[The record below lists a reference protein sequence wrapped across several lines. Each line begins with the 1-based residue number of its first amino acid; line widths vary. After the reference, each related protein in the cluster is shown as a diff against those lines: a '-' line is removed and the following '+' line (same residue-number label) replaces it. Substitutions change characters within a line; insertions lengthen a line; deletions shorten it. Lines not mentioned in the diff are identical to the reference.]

1 MNINESNFAK
11 DYIHKNTFMT
21 NKRFHRDEYPFDI
34 LGEFGLT
41 ENMIYDLPD
50 YVHENIEMGGMSP
63 LLPISIKQPFGSTH
77 CYAKFCLIEVED
89 GIDVLFSPKLKEA
102 DLSNFLKQDRQ
113 LLLEGKTIVSE
124 VEEAVLLD
132 DGTENKRKVKAFVQ
146 LDKETNSVVYAP
158 TQIIGRN
165 LQTVTNEFDLSE
177 SELQGFWKG
186 ELVTT
191 EMSDEDKVTANITI
205 GIDLFS
211 EKGVVLIPGGAA
223 QWKRVVH
230 KSMPEYNFGNDG
242 CWVNRHGMLEYVPEE
257 NFTQDILEALER
269 QARQSGIPK
278 ENLQN
283 ISVGHT
289 FSNSEAND
297 DARQITR

>member
-1 MNINESNFAK
+1 
-11 DYIHKNTFMT
+11 MT
-21 NKRFHRDEYPFDI
+21 NKRFHRDEYPLDI

-63 LLPISIKQPFGSTH
+63 LLSISIKQPFGCTH
-77 CYAKFCLIEVED
+77 CYAKFCLVEVED
-89 GIDVLFSPKLKEA
+89 GVDVMFSPKLKET

-132 DGTENKRKVKAFVQ
+132 DGSESKKKVNAFVQ
-146 LDKETNSVVYAP
+146 LDKDTNSVVYAP

-165 LQTVTNEFDLSE
+165 LQTLSNEFDLSE
-177 SELQGFWKG
+177 NELQGFWKG

-191 EMSDEDKVTANITI
+191 EISDDNEKTSSVTI

-211 EKGVVLIPGGAA
+211 EKGVVLVPGGVA
-223 QWKRVVH
+223 QWNRTVH

-242 CWVNRHGMLEYVPEE
+242 CWLNRHGLLEYVPEE

-269 QARQSGIPK
+269 QARQSGIPT
-278 ENLQN
+278 ETLQN
-283 ISVGHT
+283 PSIGHT
-289 FSNSEAND
+289 FPDGEAYD
-297 DARQITR
+297 DTRQITR

>member
-1 MNINESNFAK
+1 
-11 DYIHKNTFMT
+11 
-21 NKRFHRDEYPFDI
+21 
-34 LGEFGLT
+34 
-41 ENMIYDLPD
+41 MIYDLPN

-63 LLPISIKQPFGSTH
+63 LLPISIKQPFGCTH

-230 KSMPEYNFGNDG
+230 KTMPEYNFGNDG

-257 NFTQDILEALER
+257 NFTQDILEALES

-283 ISVGHT
+283 ISVGHS
-289 FSNSEAND
+289 FPNSEAYD

>member
-1 MNINESNFAK
+1 
-11 DYIHKNTFMT
+11 MT
-21 NKRFHRDEYPFDI
+21 NKRFHRDEYPLDI

-63 LLPISIKQPFGSTH
+63 LLPISIKQPFGCTH

-89 GIDVLFSPKLKEA
+89 GIDVMFSPKLKEA

-124 VEEAVLLD
+124 VEEAVLQD
-132 DGTENKRKVKAFVQ
+132 DGTESKKKVKAFVQ

-165 LQTVTNEFDLSE
+165 LQTLTNEFDLSE
-177 SELQGFWKG
+177 NELQGFWRG

-191 EMSDEDKVTANITI
+191 EIPDENAKAAKITI

-211 EKGVVLIPGGAA
+211 EKGVVLVPGGTA
-223 QWKRVVH
+223 QWNRMVH
-230 KSMPEYNFGNDG
+230 RSIPEYNFGNDG
-242 CWVNRHGMLEYVPEE
+242 CWVNRHGLLEYVPEE
-257 NFTQDILEALER
+257 YFTQDILEALER
-269 QARQSGIPK
+269 QARQSGIHMETLHNPSAG
-278 ENLQN
+278 Q
-283 ISVGHT
+283 T
-289 FSNSEAND
+289 FSDGEAYD

>member
-1 MNINESNFAK
+1 
-11 DYIHKNTFMT
+11 MT

-50 YVHENIEMGGMSP
+50 YIHENIEMGGMSP
-63 LLPISIKQPFGSTH
+63 LLPISIKQPFGCTH
-77 CYAKFCLIEVED
+77 GYAKFCLIEAED
-89 GIDVLFSPKLKEA
+89 GVDVMFSPKLKEA

-113 LLLEGKTIVSE
+113 FLLDGKVIVSE
-124 VEEAVLLD
+124 VEEAVLLN
-132 DGTENKRKVKAFVQ
+132 DGTESKKKVKAFVQ
-146 LDKETNSVVYAP
+146 LDKETNNVVYAP

-165 LQTVTNEFDLSE
+165 LQTVTNEFDLTE
-177 SELQGFWKG
+177 NDLQGFWKG

-191 EMSDEDKVTANITI
+191 DITDEKSETAKITI

-211 EKGVVLIPGGAA
+211 EKGVVLIHGDVA
-223 QWKRVVH
+223 QWNRIVH
-230 KSMPEYNFGNDG
+230 KSMPEYSFGNDG

-257 NFTQDILEALER
+257 DFTQDVLEALER
-269 QARQSGIPK
+269 QARQSGIPA
-278 ENLQN
+278 ETLQTT
-283 ISVGHT
+283 SVGHT
-289 FSNSEAND
+289 FSTSETYG

>member
-1 MNINESNFAK
+1 
-11 DYIHKNTFMT
+11 MT
-21 NKRFHRDEYPFDI
+21 NKRFHRDEYPLDI

-50 YVHENIEMGGMSP
+50 SVHENIEMGGMSP
-63 LLPISIKQPFGSTH
+63 LLPISIKQPFGCTH
-77 CYAKFCLIEVED
+77 CYAKFCLVEVED
-89 GIDVLFSPKLKEA
+89 GIDVMFSPKLKEA
-102 DLSNFLKQDRQ
+102 DLSYFLKQDRQ

-132 DGTENKRKVKAFVQ
+132 DGTESKKKVKAFVQ
-146 LDKETNSVVYAP
+146 LDKETNNVVYAP

-165 LQTVTNEFDLSE
+165 LQTLSNEFDLSE
-177 SELQGFWKG
+177 NDLQGFWKG

-191 EMSDEDKVTANITI
+191 EIPDDNKGVANITI

-211 EKGVVLIPGGAA
+211 EKGVVLVPGGVA
-223 QWKRVVH
+223 QWNRIVH

-242 CWVNRHGMLEYVPEE
+242 CWVNKHGLLEYVPEE

-269 QARQSGIPK
+269 QARQSCIPT
-278 ENLQN
+278 ETLHNP
-283 ISVGHT
+283 SVGHT
-289 FSNSEAND
+289 FSDGEAYD
-297 DARQITR
+297 EARQITR

>member
-1 MNINESNFAK
+1 M
-11 DYIHKNTFMT
+11 
-21 NKRFHRDEYPFDI
+21 
-34 LGEFGLT
+34 
-41 ENMIYDLPD
+41 
-50 YVHENIEMGGMSP
+50 
-63 LLPISIKQPFGSTH
+63 
-77 CYAKFCLIEVED
+77 
-89 GIDVLFSPKLKEA
+89 
-102 DLSNFLKQDRQ
+102 
-113 LLLEGKTIVSE
+113 
-124 VEEAVLLD
+124 
-132 DGTENKRKVKAFVQ
+132 
-146 LDKETNSVVYAP
+146 DKETNTVVYAP

-186 ELVTT
+186 ELITT
-191 EMSDEDKVTANITI
+191 EISDEDKATANITI

-289 FSNSEAND
+289 FPNSEAYD

>member
-1 MNINESNFAK
+1 
-11 DYIHKNTFMT
+11 MT

-63 LLPISIKQPFGSTH
+63 LLPISIKQPFGCTH

-146 LDKETNSVVYAP
+146 LDKETNSVVYALHRLLAE
-158 TQIIGRN
+158 T
-165 LQTVTNEFDLSE
+165 
-177 SELQGFWKG
+177 
-186 ELVTT
+186 
-191 EMSDEDKVTANITI
+191 
-205 GIDLFS
+205 
-211 EKGVVLIPGGAA
+211 
-223 QWKRVVH
+223 
-230 KSMPEYNFGNDG
+230 Y
-242 CWVNRHGMLEYVPEE
+242 
-257 NFTQDILEALER
+257 
-269 QARQSGIPK
+269 RQSPMSLIYRRVSFKDFGKASWSLLKCPMRTK
-278 ENLQN
+278 
-283 ISVGHT
+283 
-289 FSNSEAND
+289 
-297 DARQITR
+297 

>member
-1 MNINESNFAK
+1 
-11 DYIHKNTFMT
+11 
-21 NKRFHRDEYPFDI
+21 
-34 LGEFGLT
+34 
-41 ENMIYDLPD
+41 
-50 YVHENIEMGGMSP
+50 MGGMSP
-63 LLPISIKQPFGSTH
+63 LLPISIKQPFGCTH

-89 GIDVLFSPKLKEA
+89 GVDVLFSPKLKEA
-102 DLSNFLKQDRQ
+102 DLSNFLQQDRQ

-124 VEEAVLLD
+124 VEEAVLFD

-146 LDKETNSVVYAP
+146 LDKETNTVVYAP

-191 EMSDEDKVTANITI
+191 EMSDEDKLTANITI

-211 EKGVVLIPGGAA
+211 EKGVVIVPGGAA
-223 QWKRVVH
+223 QWKRVVY

-289 FSNSEAND
+289 FSNSEAYD

>member
-1 MNINESNFAK
+1 
-11 DYIHKNTFMT
+11 MT

-50 YVHENIEMGGMSP
+50 YVHENIEMGRMSP
-63 LLPISIKQPFGSTH
+63 LLPISIKQPFGCTH

-89 GIDVLFSPKLKEA
+89 GVDVLF
-102 DLSNFLKQDRQ
+102 
-113 LLLEGKTIVSE
+113 
-124 VEEAVLLD
+124 

-230 KSMPEYNFGNDG
+230 KTMPEYNFGNDG

-289 FSNSEAND
+289 FSNSEAYD

>member
-1 MNINESNFAK
+1 
-11 DYIHKNTFMT
+11 MT
-21 NKRFHRDEYPFDI
+21 NKRFHRDEYPLDI

-63 LLPISIKQPFGSTH
+63 LLPISIKQPFGCTH
-77 CYAKFCLIEVED
+77 CYAKFCLVEVED
-89 GIDVLFSPKLKEA
+89 GIDVMFSPKLKEA

-132 DGTENKRKVKAFVQ
+132 NGTENKKKVKAFVQ
-146 LDKETNSVVYAP
+146 LDKETNNVVYAP

-165 LQTVTNEFDLSE
+165 LQTLSNEFDLSE
-177 SELQGFWKG
+177 NDLQGFWKG
-186 ELVTT
+186 DLVTT
-191 EMSDEDKVTANITI
+191 EISDDKKGATNITI

-211 EKGVVLIPGGAA
+211 EKGVVLVPGGVA
-223 QWKRVVH
+223 QWNRIVH

-242 CWVNRHGMLEYVPEE
+242 CWVNKHGLLEYVPEE
-257 NFTQDILEALER
+257 DFTHDILEALER
-269 QARQSGIPK
+269 QARQSGIPTDT
-278 ENLQN
+278 LQN
-283 ISVGHT
+283 ISDRHRHSDGEVYD
-289 FSNSEAND
+289 E
-297 DARQITR
+297 ARQITR

>member
-1 MNINESNFAK
+1 
-11 DYIHKNTFMT
+11 MT

-50 YVHENIEMGGMSP
+50 HIHENIEMGGMSP
-63 LLPISIKQPFGSTH
+63 LLPISIKQPFGCTH
-77 CYAKFCLIEVED
+77 CYAKFCLIEAED
-89 GIDVLFSPKLKEA
+89 GIDVMFSPKLKEA

-113 LLLEGKTIVSE
+113 LPLEGKAIVSE

-132 DGTENKRKVKAFVQ
+132 NGTESKKTIKAFVQ
-146 LDKETNSVVYAP
+146 LDKETNNVVYVP

-165 LQTVTNEFDLSE
+165 LQTITNEFDLSE
-177 SELQGFWKG
+177 NDLQGFWKG

-191 EMSDEDKVTANITI
+191 KVSDETENVSNVTI
-205 GIDLFS
+205 GIDLFA
-211 EKGVVLIPGGAA
+211 EKGVVLVPGDAA
-223 QWKRVVH
+223 QWNRIVH

-242 CWVNRHGMLEYVPEE
+242 CWINRHGLLEYVPEE

-269 QARQSGIPK
+269 QARQSGIPA
-278 ENLQN
+278 ETLHN
-283 ISVGHT
+283 ISAGKIY
-289 FSNSEAND
+289 SNGETD
-297 DARQITR
+297 DDVRQISR

>member
-1 MNINESNFAK
+1 
-11 DYIHKNTFMT
+11 MT
-21 NKRFHRDEYPFDI
+21 NKRFHRDEYPLDI

-63 LLPISIKQPFGSTH
+63 LLPISIKQPFGCTH

-89 GIDVLFSPKLKEA
+89 GIDVMFSPKLKEA

-124 VEEAVLLD
+124 VEEAVLQD
-132 DGTENKRKVKAFVQ
+132 DGTESKKKVKAFVQ

-165 LQTVTNEFDLSE
+165 LQTLTNEFDLSE
-177 SELQGFWKG
+177 NELQGFWKG

-191 EMSDEDKVTANITI
+191 EIPDENAEAATITI

-211 EKGVVLIPGGAA
+211 EKGVVLVPGGAA
-223 QWKRVVH
+223 QWNRMVH
-230 KSMPEYNFGNDG
+230 RSMLEYNFGNDG
-242 CWVNRHGMLEYVPEE
+242 CWVNRHGLLEYVSEE

-269 QARQSGIPK
+269 QARQSGIHMETLHNPSAG
-278 ENLQN
+278 Q
-283 ISVGHT
+283 T
-289 FSNSEAND
+289 FSDGEAYD
-297 DARQITR
+297 DARQSQDKPIIKLKQNVNELSRL

>member
-1 MNINESNFAK
+1 
-11 DYIHKNTFMT
+11 MT
-21 NKRFHRDEYPFDI
+21 NKRFHRDEYPLDI

-63 LLPISIKQPFGSTH
+63 LLPISIKQPFGCTH

-89 GIDVLFSPKLKEA
+89 GIDVMFSPKLKEA
-102 DLSNFLKQDRQ
+102 DLSNFLKQDRL

-124 VEEAVLLD
+124 VEEAVLQD
-132 DGTENKRKVKAFVQ
+132 DGSESKKKVKAFVQ
-146 LDKETNSVVYAP
+146 LDKETNNVVYAP

-165 LQTVTNEFDLSE
+165 LQTLTNEFDLSE

-191 EMSDEDKVTANITI
+191 EITDDNEDTVNITI

-211 EKGVVLIPGGAA
+211 EKGVVLVPGGAA
-223 QWKRVVH
+223 QWNRMVH
-230 KSMPEYNFGNDG
+230 QSMPEYSFGNDG
-242 CWVNRHGMLEYVPEE
+242 CWVNRHGLLEYVPEE

-269 QARQSGIPK
+269 QARQSGLST
-278 ENLQN
+278 EALQN
-283 ISVGHT
+283 TSIGHS
-289 FSNSEAND
+289 FSDSEAYD

>member
-1 MNINESNFAK
+1 
-11 DYIHKNTFMT
+11 MT

-50 YVHENIEMGGMSP
+50 HIHENIEMGGMSP
-63 LLPISIKQPFGSTH
+63 LLPISIKQPFGCTH

-89 GIDVLFSPKLKEA
+89 GIDVMFSPKLKEA

-113 LLLEGKTIVSE
+113 LLLEGKAIVSE

-132 DGTENKRKVKAFVQ
+132 NGTESKKTIKAFVQ
-146 LDKETNSVVYAP
+146 LDKETNNVVYVP

-165 LQTVTNEFDLSE
+165 LQIITNEFDLSE
-177 SELQGFWKG
+177 NDLQGFWKG

-191 EMSDEDKVTANITI
+191 KVSDETENVSNVTI
-205 GIDLFS
+205 GIDLFA
-211 EKGVVLIPGGAA
+211 EKGVVLVPGDAA
-223 QWKRVVH
+223 QWNRIVH

-242 CWVNRHGMLEYVPEE
+242 CWINRHGLLEYVPEE

-269 QARQSGIPK
+269 QAHQSGIPTETLHNTSAGK
-278 ENLQN
+278 
-283 ISVGHT
+283 IY
-289 FSNSEAND
+289 SNGETD
-297 DARQITR
+297 DDVRQISR

>member
-1 MNINESNFAK
+1 
-11 DYIHKNTFMT
+11 MT

-63 LLPISIKQPFGSTH
+63 LLPISIKQPFGCTH

-211 EKGVVLIPGGAA
+211 EKGVVIVPGGAA

-283 ISVGHT
+283 ISVGHS
-289 FSNSEAND
+289 FPNSEAYD

>member
-1 MNINESNFAK
+1 
-11 DYIHKNTFMT
+11 MT
-21 NKRFHRDEYPFDI
+21 NKRFHRDEYPLDI

-63 LLPISIKQPFGSTH
+63 LLPISIKQPFGYTH
-77 CYAKFCLIEVED
+77 CYAKFCLIDVED
-89 GIDVLFSPKLKEA
+89 GIDVMFSPKLKEA

-113 LLLEGKTIVSE
+113 LLLEGKAIVSE

-132 DGTENKRKVKAFVQ
+132 DGTESKKTIKAFVQ
-146 LDKETNSVVYAP
+146 LDKETNNVVYVP

-165 LQTVTNEFDLSE
+165 LQTITNEFDLSE
-177 SELQGFWKG
+177 NDLQVFWKG

-191 EMSDEDKVTANITI
+191 QVSDETENASNVTI

-211 EKGVVLIPGGAA
+211 EKGVVLISGDTA
-223 QWKRVVH
+223 QWYRTVH

-242 CWVNRHGMLEYVPEE
+242 CWINRHGLLEYVPEE
-257 NFTQDILEALER
+257 NFTQDIQEALER
-269 QARQSGIPK
+269 QARQSGIPT
-278 ENLQN
+278 ETFQN
-283 ISVGHT
+283 ISAGHT
-289 FSNSEAND
+289 FSNGKID
-297 DARQITR
+297 DDVRQITR

>member
-1 MNINESNFAK
+1 
-11 DYIHKNTFMT
+11 MT
-21 NKRFHRDEYPFDI
+21 NKRFHRDEYPLDI

-41 ENMIYDLPD
+41 EDMIYDLPD

-63 LLPISIKQPFGSTH
+63 LLPISIKQPFGCTH
-77 CYAKFCLIEVED
+77 CYAKFCLIGVED
-89 GIDVLFSPKLKEA
+89 GIDVMFSPKLKEA

-124 VEEAVLLD
+124 VEEAVLQD
-132 DGTENKRKVKAFVQ
+132 DGSESKKKVKAFVQ
-146 LDKETNSVVYAP
+146 FDKETNNVVYAP

-165 LQTVTNEFDLSE
+165 LQTLTNEFDLSE

-191 EMSDEDKVTANITI
+191 EITDDNEDMVNITI

-211 EKGVVLIPGGAA
+211 EKGVVLVPGGAA
-223 QWKRVVH
+223 QWNRMVH
-230 KSMPEYNFGNDG
+230 QSMSEYSFGNDG
-242 CWVNRHGMLEYVPEE
+242 CWVNRHGLLEYVPEE

-269 QARQSGIPK
+269 QARQSGLST
-278 ENLQN
+278 EALQN
-283 ISVGHT
+283 TSIGHS
-289 FSNSEAND
+289 FSDSEAYD

>member
-1 MNINESNFAK
+1 
-11 DYIHKNTFMT
+11 MT
-21 NKRFHRDEYPFDI
+21 NKRFHRDEYPLDI

-63 LLPISIKQPFGSTH
+63 LLPISIKQPFGCTH

-89 GIDVLFSPKLKEA
+89 GIDVMFSPKLKEA
-102 DLSNFLKQDRQ
+102 DLSNFLKQDRL

-124 VEEAVLLD
+124 VEEAVLLN
-132 DGTENKRKVKAFVQ
+132 DGSESKKKVKAFVQ

-165 LQTVTNEFDLSE
+165 LQTITNELDLSE

-191 EMSDEDKVTANITI
+191 EITDDKEDAANITI

-211 EKGVVLIPGGAA
+211 EKGVVIVPGGAA
-223 QWKRVVH
+223 QWNRMVH

-242 CWVNRHGMLEYVPEE
+242 CWVNRHGLLEYVPEE
-257 NFTQDILEALER
+257 HFTQDILEALER
-269 QARQSGIPK
+269 QARQSGIST
-278 ENLQN
+278 EALQSTS
-283 ISVGHT
+283 IGHT
-289 FSNSEAND
+289 YSDGEAYD

>member
-1 MNINESNFAK
+1 
-11 DYIHKNTFMT
+11 MT
-21 NKRFHRDEYPFDI
+21 SKRFHRDEYPFDI

-63 LLPISIKQPFGSTH
+63 LLPISIKQPFGCTH

-257 NFTQDILEALER
+257 NFTKDKRVNLVYLRRIFRTFLSDIPSQIVKHTMMPDKSQDKPIIKL
-269 QARQSGIPK
+269 K
-278 ENLQN
+278 QN
-283 ISVGHT
+283 
-289 FSNSEAND
+289 ANELS
-297 DARQITR
+297 RL

>member
-1 MNINESNFAK
+1 
-11 DYIHKNTFMT
+11 MT
-21 NKRFHRDEYPFDI
+21 NKRFHRDEYPLDI

-63 LLPISIKQPFGSTH
+63 LLPISIKQPFGCTH

-89 GIDVLFSPKLKEA
+89 GIDVMFSPKLKEA
-102 DLSNFLKQDRQ
+102 DLSNFLKQDRL

-124 VEEAVLLD
+124 VEEAVLQD
-132 DGTENKRKVKAFVQ
+132 DGLESKKKVKAFVQ
-146 LDKETNSVVYAP
+146 FDKETNSVVYAP

-165 LQTVTNEFDLSE
+165 LQTLTNEFDLSE

-191 EMSDEDKVTANITI
+191 EITDDNGEAVNVTI

-211 EKGVVLIPGGAA
+211 EKGVVLVPGDAA
-223 QWKRVVH
+223 QWNRLVH

-242 CWVNRHGMLEYVPEE
+242 CWVNRHGLLEYAPEE
-257 NFTQDILEALER
+257 NFTQDILEALES
-269 QARQSGIPK
+269 QARQSGIST
-278 ENLQN
+278 ETLQT
-283 ISVGHT
+283 ISAGHT
-289 FSNSEAND
+289 FSNAEAYD

>member
-1 MNINESNFAK
+1 
-11 DYIHKNTFMT
+11 MT

-63 LLPISIKQPFGSTH
+63 LLPISIKQPFGCTH

-89 GIDVLFSPKLKEA
+89 GVDVLFSPKLKEA

-211 EKGVVLIPGGAA
+211 EKV
-223 QWKRVVH
+223 W
-230 KSMPEYNFGNDG
+230 S
-242 CWVNRHGMLEYVPEE
+242 
-257 NFTQDILEALER
+257 
-269 QARQSGIPK
+269 
-278 ENLQN
+278 
-283 ISVGHT
+283 
-289 FSNSEAND
+289 
-297 DARQITR
+297 

>member
-63 LLPISIKQPFGSTH
+63 LLPISIKQPFGCTH

-89 GIDVLFSPKLKEA
+89 GVDVLFSPKLKEA

-211 EKGVVLIPGGAA
+211 EKGVVLILSLI
-223 QWKRVVH
+223 H
-230 KSMPEYNFGNDG
+230 
-242 CWVNRHGMLEYVPEE
+242 
-257 NFTQDILEALER
+257 I
-269 QARQSGIPK
+269 
-278 ENLQN
+278 
-283 ISVGHT
+283 
-289 FSNSEAND
+289 
-297 DARQITR
+297 